1 MGGAGPRVGPWWAG
15 AAARMTDVWEP
26 DPSWEVLRG
35 AAGPASAGL
44 WRARA
49 GGRPWVVKRLVP
61 PAADDP
67 AARWALEPAHPGF
80 WRREA
85 DAALSGFGDG
95 PGLVRAGAGPVE
107 EDGEGITLWSPET
120 AGEPP
125 TGLHVAHALGRF
137 AGAAHDVPRWASR
150 DLLRRRLELA
160 EARGGWRTLA
170 RTTLA
175 DVTALLWERRGHW
188 LAAVDA
194 GPQGRV
200 HGDAV
205 PSNFLTTGPGGAV
218 VAVDWQCV
226 GVGPVGSDLGYW
238 SLSSREEFG
247 VLLDA
252 FLDGVA
258 EECGPGVD
266 AATVALAARV
276 HAAYSVLTRAEWA
289 LAQAAR
295 GEGAL
300 AGKFRHPAVAPYLRA
315 VERQFP
321 QIERLLP

>member
-1 MGGAGPRVGPWWAG
+1 M
-15 AAARMTDVWEP
+15 WEP
-26 DPSWEVLRG
+26 DPSWEVLPG

-44 WRARA
+44 WRART
-49 GGRPWVVKRLVP
+49 GGRSWVLKRLQP
-61 PAADDP
+61 PAPDDAGAHLAVDP
-67 AARWALEPAHPGF
+67 VHPGY

-85 DAALSGFGDG
+85 DAALTGFGDG
-95 PGLVRAGAGPVE
+95 PGLVRAGPGRVD
-107 EDGEGITLWSPET
+107 EDGDGVTVWSPET
-120 AGEPP
+120 VGDPP
-125 TGLHVAHALGRF
+125 TGLHVARALGCF
-137 AGAAHDVPRWASR
+137 AGAAYDAPRWAAR
-150 DLLRRRLELA
+150 DLLRRRLELV

-175 DVTALLWERRGHW
+175 DVTVLLWERRGHW
-188 LAAVDA
+188 LARVDA

-218 VAVDWQCV
+218 VAVDWQCL
-226 GVGPVGSDLGYW
+226 GVGPVGADLGYW
-238 SLSSREEFG
+238 SLSSREEFD
-247 VLLDA
+247 VLLEA
-252 FLDGVA
+252 FLAGVA
-258 EECGPGVD
+258 EHGAPGTDLD
-266 AATVALAARV
+266 AVALAARV
-276 HAAYSVLTRAEWA
+276 HAAYSVLSRAEWA

-321 QIERLLP
+321 QLEALLP